1 MKLPLMPRLTRRI
14 VTGTVLAALALMG
27 APVRAQG
34 SPSPIR
40 ILVGFPAGGTIDV
53 VTRQIAEH
61 LRDALGEPVI
71 VDNNAGAGG
80 QLAAQALKRAAPD
93 GRTLMVAPDHTL
105 VILPETLK
113 NPGFDTGR
121 DFTPIGMVANYA
133 GALAVGS
140 ASGVSD
146 LNAWV
151 EGIKASKAE
160 AMVGVAAPGSKGV
173 FALHAMSK
181 HHQARFDAVPFR
193 GSIPLVQ
200 DLAGGHLDAGITAL
214 GDLLEY
220 HKSGRMKVVAI
231 TGDQRAVALPD
242 VPTTRELGQPLRMD
256 FWIAM
261 LAPAGTP
268 AATVER
274 LNQAL
279 NRALADDKV
288 KERMDHLVFDP
299 APGSPAD
306 VAVRISAEREQ
317 WVPLI
322 KASGWVR
329 Q

>member
-1 MKLPLMPRLTRRI
+1 MKLPLTPRSPRRI
-14 VTGTVLAALALMG
+14 FVATALAALTLMAG
-27 APVRAQG
+27 PVQAQG
-34 SPSPIR
+34 SLSPIR

-113 NPGFDTGR
+113 NPGFDAAR

-146 LNAWV
+146 LNAWIAKV
-151 EGIKASKAE
+151 KASKAD

-173 FALHAMSK
+173 FALHAMSR
-181 HHQARFDAVPFR
+181 HHEVKFDAVPFR

-231 TGDQRAVALPD
+231 TGDQRATALPE
-242 VPTTRELGQPLRMD
+242 VPTTKELGQPLRMD

-268 AATVER
+268 AGTVER

-288 KERMDHLVFDP
+288 KERMAHLVFDP
-299 APGSPAD
+299 APGVPGD
-306 VAVRISAEREQ
+306 VAARITTEREQ
-317 WVPLI
+317 WIPLI
-322 KASGWVR
+322 KASGWIK